1 MRSYHQYPKCGQ
13 TVLDCEECSCTA
25 APAPLPEEEAF
36 TPVFDAVQRMYRE
49 GFSGDAET
57 IQRYITDLTRRLAEA
72 EARPLI
78 PAGAKV
84 TIHTPPMPE
93 SELVSHLQRQIVAL
107 HKEIHRLREAAE
119 LRAAVLKQEN
129 EGLSSLCEQHEAR
142 VRELEA
148 ELHQVMEWARQKCEC
163 CAWFYKDGHA
173 GCVSCGV
180 ATGWTNWTPAWAK
193 EVPHA

>member
-119 LRAAVLKQEN
+119 LRAAGIGANVHYIPVHLHPYYRRCF
-129 EGLSSLCEQHEAR
+129 GL
-142 VRELEA
+142 
-148 ELHQVMEWARQKCEC
+148 
-163 CAWFYKDGHA
+163 
-173 GCVSCGV
+173 
-180 ATGWTNWTPAWAK
+180 TGWKLKALRSAREPQGRPVSAAPRAWQASATRIRPRRRQISRK
-193 EVPHA
+193 AP